1 METMAFIV
9 ILYVFRALLTAAHSD
24 ETWCGK
30 SLFEY
35 SQNDHSVE
43 AQMRVTNEMQGA
55 VDEARH
61 LIWGR
66 HDD

>member
-1 METMAFIV
+1 METIAFVALVYV
-9 ILYVFRALLTAAHSD
+9 IWALLTAAHSD
-24 ETWCGK
+24 ESWCGK

-61 LIWGR
+61 LIWG
-66 HDD
+66 DDD